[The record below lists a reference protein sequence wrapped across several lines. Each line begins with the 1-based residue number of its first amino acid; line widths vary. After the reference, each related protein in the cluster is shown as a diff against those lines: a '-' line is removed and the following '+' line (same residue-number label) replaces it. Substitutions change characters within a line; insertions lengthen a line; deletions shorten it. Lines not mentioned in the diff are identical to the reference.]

1 MWRETAYP
9 KELLDEMDNFNPLP
23 PCGGRLHAGQI
34 RQAGLGVATVWN
46 ARKGLSDFIKLA
58 KYLSSDDR
66 IILVGLDQKQISKLP
81 SNIIGLKK
89 TENISELVELYSSAD
104 LFVNFSMEE
113 TFGLTTA
120 ESMAC
125 GTPALV
131 YDSTACPEI
140 VTEKTGFVIA
150 PHNIDRALKAIQQ
163 LKLVGK
169 QYYGNNCRS
178 YILENF
184 RKEDKYKEYAAL
196 YQELL

>member
-1 MWRETAYP
+1 
-9 KELLDEMDNFNPLP
+9 
-23 PCGGRLHAGQI
+23 
-34 RQAGLGVATVWN
+34 
-46 ARKGLSDFIKLA
+46 
-58 KYLSSDDR
+58 
-66 IILVGLDQKQISKLP
+66 
-81 SNIIGLKK
+81 
-89 TENISELVELYSSAD
+89 
-104 LFVNFSMEE
+104 MEE

>member
-1 MWRETAYP
+1 M
-9 KELLDEMDNFNPLP
+9 
-23 PCGGRLHAGQI
+23 
-34 RQAGLGVATVWN
+34 GVATVWN

-89 TENISELVELYSSAD
+89 TENISQLVELYSSAD

-125 GTPALV
+125 GTPVLV

-150 PHNIDRALKAIQQ
+150 PHNIDRALRAIQQ